1 MSLNRNR
8 RWGVKGAEAPL
19 GPPGP
24 LGSRGYPWA
33 PFLSLG
39 RHPAGPYVFHFS
51 SFAKGYQHSSKWKL
65 LQLVVA
71 NANFRLASFSKY
83 LPIHNNLPREIAFH
97 SKWLQNNP
105 KWPWAQS
112 LPRAP
117 KAPLAPPGSP
127 WLPLAP
133 VGTVGSPPVGCPW
146 VPLGP
151 LSLPLA
157 SLGSP
162 WVPSQ
167 GIGTLLKRRKGV
179 SRVWWRSG
187 FTGERILG
195 RRHARKRIWIVF

>member
-117 KAPLAPPGSP
+117 KAPLAPLGSP
-127 WLPLAP
+127 WP
-133 VGTVGSPPVGCPW
+133 PW

-151 LSLPLA
+151 LPLVALGFLWVPLA
-157 SLGSP
+157 SPWPPLVPLGSHP
-162 WVPSQ
+162 
-167 GIGTLLKRRKGV
+167 KG
-179 SRVWWRSG
+179 S
-187 FTGERILG
+187 
-195 RRHARKRIWIVF
+195 APC

>member
-24 LGSRGYPWA
+24 LGSLGYPWA

-105 KWPWAQS
+105 KWP
-112 LPRAP
+112 
-117 KAPLAPPGSP
+117 P

-133 VGTVGSPPVGCPW
+133 VGTVGSPPVVCPW

-157 SLGSP
+157 SLGSHP
-162 WVPSQ
+162 
-167 GIGTLLKRRKGV
+167 KG
-179 SRVWWRSG
+179 S
-187 FTGERILG
+187 
-195 RRHARKRIWIVF
+195 APC

>member
-24 LGSRGYPWA
+24 LGSLGYPWA

-105 KWPWAQS
+105 KWPRAHS

-117 KAPLAPPGSP
+117 KAPLAPLGSP

-133 VGTVGSPPVGCPW
+133 LGSPWPPW

-151 LSLPLA
+151 LPLVALGFLWVPLA
-157 SLGSP
+157 SSWPPLGPLGSHP
-162 WVPSQ
+162 
-167 GIGTLLKRRKGV
+167 KG
-179 SRVWWRSG
+179 S
-187 FTGERILG
+187 
-195 RRHARKRIWIVF
+195 APC

>member
-1 MSLNRNR
+1 MQ
-8 RWGVKGAEAPL
+8 E
-19 GPPGP
+19 
-24 LGSRGYPWA
+24 
-33 PFLSLG
+33 
-39 RHPAGPYVFHFS
+39 
-51 SFAKGYQHSSKWKL
+51 WKL

-105 KWPWAQS
+105 KWPWAHS

-117 KAPLAPPGSP
+117 KAPLAPLGSPWLPLAPLGSP

-151 LSLPLA
+151 LSLLLA

-162 WVPSQ
+162 WVPSR
-167 GIGTLLKRRKGV
+167 TLLKRRKGV
-179 SRVWWRSG
+179 SRLWWRSG
-187 FTGERILG
+187 FTGERKLG
-195 RRHARKRIWIVF
+195 RRHARKRIWIFDKLRIQGRMQIFEKKSPRRL

>member
-19 GPPGP
+19 GHPSP
-24 LGSRGYPWA
+24 LGSLGYPWA
-33 PFLSLG
+33 PFLSSG

-97 SKWLQNNP
+97 SKWLQNNS
-105 KWPWAQS
+105 K
-112 LPRAP
+112 L
-117 KAPLAPPGSP
+117 PLAPLGSP

-133 VGTVGSPPVGCPW
+133 LGSPWPPW

-151 LSLPLA
+151 LPLVALGFLWVPLA
-157 SLGSP
+157 SSWPPLGPLGSHP
-162 WVPSQ
+162 APC
-167 GIGTLLKRRKGV
+167 
-179 SRVWWRSG
+179 
-187 FTGERILG
+187 
-195 RRHARKRIWIVF
+195 